1 MDIFTL
7 TPEELPHAITLI
19 KVCIVF
25 VVLAIAV
32 AIFER

>member
-7 TPEELPHAITLI
+7 TPAEMPHAITLI

>member
-1 MDIFTL
+1 MDAFTL
-7 TPEELPHAITLI
+7 TAAELPHAITLV

-25 VVLAIAV
+25 AVLAIAV

>member
-1 MDIFTL
+1 MDALTL
-7 TPEELPHAITLI
+7 TAAELPHAITLI

-25 VVLAIAV
+25 AVLAIAV